1 MIDHQDGDV
10 DENYD
15 GDADMDDDDGDD
27 DGDNDDIVEPAE
39 GDCDRGEDKRD

>member
-15 GDADMDDDDGDD
+15 GDADMDDDD
-27 DGDNDDIVEPAE
+27 DGDDIVEPAE
-39 GDCDRGEDKRD
+39 GDCDRGEDEGD